1 MKLTEIIEIIESEFP
16 TETAYDWDNCGLLI
30 GEKERDIKKVLVT
43 LDVTEKTVNEAIIQN
58 ADLILSHHP
67 IMLSPIK
74 RITNENSEGRLIT
87 KAIENKI
94 SMYAAHTNCDVG
106 KRGINARL
114 AEIFELTDAEPV
126 EENGLGRIG
135 NLKKEI
141 TLEEFAKIVKERLNT
156 PFVRVCGDIK
166 SNIKRVAVG
175 SGACSDIIPVAI
187 EKGADVMVTGDTKY
201 HNMMSSCEMGINI
214 IDAGHYPT
222 EIIVM
227 DIFEE
232 LLKKFDIEIIKS
244 KSTDVFNYI

>member
-232 LLKKFDIEIIKS
+232 LLK
-244 KSTDVFNYI
+244 T